1 MTHNESIWRRA
12 GSELAGSMRDGARAA
27 RQQPFIDG
35 YSEAAHIY
43 VDLLQSKIDGLH
55 GRMKESGSLSEKE
68 QFLLSHPVDLKAE
81 SERAL
86 RDYWDDP
93 NNNQPK

>member
-1 MTHNESIWRRA
+1 
-12 GSELAGSMRDGARAA
+12 
-27 RQQPFIDG
+27 
-35 YSEAAHIY
+35 
-43 VDLLQSKIDGLH
+43 
-55 GRMKESGSLSEKE
+55 MKESGSLSEKE